1 MMTSLVVIV
10 KLLQGLFLIKYFQ
23 VSFKLS
29 MLKFLVRG
37 ESVLEERLAQIGK
50 MVDPESRLAD
60 IGTDHAYL
68 PIALVKEGKINFAIA
83 SDVAA
88 GPLNNAKQDIEQAGL
103 ENKIETRLGSG
114 LETLKAEDRIDTV
127 VIAGMGGKLM
137 TNLLETAYQE
147 GKKYPTLILE
157 ANIGESLVRKWLMDH
172 QYEIVAEKII
182 EVAGHIYE
190 IIRAEIKTNKHDL
203 SEQELSF
210 GPFLL
215 KEKNPVFIKKWT
227 NQLRYY
233 QNLKANLNKAKNK
246 DEDKINKIN
255 DLIKMIEEVLK

>member
-1 MMTSLVVIV
+1 
-10 KLLQGLFLIKYFQ
+10 
-23 VSFKLS
+23 

-68 PIALVKEGKINFAIA
+68 PIALVKEGKIYFAIA

-182 EVAGHIYE
+182 EVASHIYE
-190 IIRAEIKTNKHDL
+190 IIKAEIKTNKHDL
-203 SEQELSF
+203 SEQKLAF

-255 DLIKMIEEVLK
+255 NLIKMIEEVLK

>member
-1 MMTSLVVIV
+1 M
-10 KLLQGLFLIKYFQ
+10 
-23 VSFKLS
+23 
-29 MLKFLVRG
+29 
-37 ESVLEERLAQIGK
+37 LEERLAQIGK

-68 PIALVKEGKINFAIA
+68 PIALVKEGKIDFAIA

-103 ENKIETRLGSG
+103 EEKIETRLGSG

-157 ANIGESLVRKWLMDH
+157 ANIGEPLVRKWLMDH
-172 QYEIVAEKII
+172 HYEIVAEQII

-190 IIRAEIKTNKHDL
+190 IIKAEIKRDKLDL
-203 SEQELSF
+203 SEQELAF

-215 KEKNPVFIKKWT
+215 KEKNSIFIKKWT

-233 QNLKANLNKAKNK
+233 KNLKANLNKAKNK
-246 DEDKINKIN
+246 DQEKIDKINA
-255 DLIKMIEEVLK
+255 LIGMIEEVLK

>member
-1 MMTSLVVIV
+1 
-10 KLLQGLFLIKYFQ
+10 
-23 VSFKLS
+23 

-68 PIALVKEGKINFAIA
+68 PIALVKEGKIDFAIA

-88 GPLNNAKQDIEQAGL
+88 GPLNNAKQDIEEAGL
-103 ENKIETRLGSG
+103 EEKIETRLGSG
-114 LETLKAEDRIDTV
+114 LATLRTEDQIDTV

-137 TNLLETAYQE
+137 TNLLEIKAVQ
-147 GKKYPTLILE
+147 GK
-157 ANIGESLVRKWLMDH
+157 
-172 QYEIVAEKII
+172 
-182 EVAGHIYE
+182 
-190 IIRAEIKTNKHDL
+190 NKVEL
-203 SEQELSF
+203 SEKDLVF

-215 KEKNPVFIKKWT
+215 KEKNPVFFKKWT
-227 NQLRYY
+227 NQLKYY
-233 QNLKANLNKAKNK
+233 QNLKTNLNKAKNK

-255 DLIKMIEEVLK
+255 DLIKMIEEVLKLQKWQIL

>member
-1 MMTSLVVIV
+1 
-10 KLLQGLFLIKYFQ
+10 
-23 VSFKLS
+23 

-68 PIALVKEGKINFAIA
+68 PIALVKEGKIDFAIA

-88 GPLNNAKQDIEQAGL
+88 GPLYNAKQDIEQAGL
-103 ENKIETRLGSG
+103 E
-114 LETLKAEDRIDTV
+114 TLRTEDRIDTV

-172 QYEIVAEKII
+172 QYEIVAEQII

-190 IIRAEIKTNKHDL
+190 IIKAEIETNKHDL
-203 SEQELSF
+203 SEQELAF

-215 KEKNPVFIKKWT
+215 TEKNPVFIKKWT

-255 DLIKMIEEVLK
+255 GLIKMIEEVLK

>member
-1 MMTSLVVIV
+1 M
-10 KLLQGLFLIKYFQ
+10 
-23 VSFKLS
+23 
-29 MLKFLVRG
+29 
-37 ESVLEERLAQIGK
+37 LEERLAQIGK
-50 MVDPESRLAD
+50 MVDPQSRLAD

-68 PIALVKEGKINFAIA
+68 PIALVKEGKIDYAIA

-103 ENKIETRLGSG
+103 EDKIETRLGSG
-114 LETLKAEDRIDTV
+114 LETLKVGDQIDTV

-147 GKKYPTLILE
+147 DKIYPTLILE
-157 ANIGESLVRKWLMDH
+157 ANIGEPLVRKWLLNH
-172 QYEIVAEKII
+172 QYEIVDEQII

-190 IIRAEIKTNKHDL
+190 IIKAIRKEKKVDL
-203 SEQELSF
+203 SEHEVEF

-215 KEKNPVFIKKWT
+215 KEKNSVFIKKWT
-227 NQLRYY
+227 NQLKYY
-233 QNLKANLNKAKNK
+233 ENLKNNLNKAKNK
-246 DEDKINKIN
+246 DEDKISKIN

>member
-1 MMTSLVVIV
+1 
-10 KLLQGLFLIKYFQ
+10 
-23 VSFKLS
+23 
-29 MLKFLVRG
+29 MLKFLIRG

-68 PIALVKEGKINFAIA
+68 PIALVKEGKIDFAIA

-88 GPLNNAKQDIEQAGL
+88 GPLNNAKQDIEEAGL
-103 ENKIETRLGSG
+103 EEKIETRLGSG
-114 LETLKAEDRIDTV
+114 LETLRTEDQIDTV

-147 GKKYPTLILE
+147 GKAYPTLILE
-157 ANIGESLVRKWLMDH
+157 ANIGEHLVRKWLMDH
-172 QYEIVAEKII
+172 QYEIVAEQIN
-182 EVAGHIYE
+182 E
-190 IIRAEIKTNKHDL
+190 IIKAVQEKNKVEL
-203 SEQELSF
+203 SEKDLFF

-227 NQLRYY
+227 NQLKYY
-233 QNLKANLNKAKNK
+233 QNLKINLNKAKNK

>member
-1 MMTSLVVIV
+1 M
-10 KLLQGLFLIKYFQ
+10 
-23 VSFKLS
+23 
-29 MLKFLVRG
+29 
-37 ESVLEERLAQIGK
+37 LEERLAQIGK

-68 PIALVKEGKINFAIA
+68 PIALVKEGKIDFAIA

-103 ENKIETRLGSG
+103 EEKIETRLGSG

-157 ANIGESLVRKWLMDH
+157 ANIGEPLVRKWLMDH
-172 QYEIVAEKII
+172 QYEIVAEQII

-190 IIRAEIKTNKHDL
+190 IIKAEIKRDKLDL
-203 SEQELSF
+203 SEQELAF

-215 KEKNPVFIKKWT
+215 KEKNSIFIKKWT

-233 QNLKANLNKAKNK
+233 KNLKANLNKAKNK
-246 DEDKINKIN
+246 DQEKIDKINA
-255 DLIKMIEEVLK
+255 LIEMIEEVLK

>member
-1 MMTSLVVIV
+1 
-10 KLLQGLFLIKYFQ
+10 
-23 VSFKLS
+23 
-29 MLKFLVRG
+29 MLKFLIRG

-68 PIALVKEGKINFAIA
+68 PIALVKEGKIDFAIA

-103 ENKIETRLGSG
+103 EEKIETRLGSG
-114 LETLKAEDRIDTV
+114 LETLKTEDRIDTV

-157 ANIGESLVRKWLMDH
+157 ANIGEPLVRKWLMDH
-172 QYEIVAEKII
+172 QYEIVNEKII

-190 IIRAEIKTNKHDL
+190 IIKAKLGREKVVL
-203 SEQELSF
+203 SEQDLEFGSFLS
-210 GPFLL
+210 
-215 KEKNPVFIKKWT
+215 KEKNQAFIKKWS
-227 NQLRYY
+227 NQLHYY
-233 QNLKANLNKAKNK
+233 KNLLANLNKAKNK
-246 DEDKINKIN
+246 DQEKIDKINA
-255 DLIKMIEEVLK
+255 LIEMIEEVLK

>member
-1 MMTSLVVIV
+1 M
-10 KLLQGLFLIKYFQ
+10 
-23 VSFKLS
+23 
-29 MLKFLVRG
+29 
-37 ESVLEERLAQIGK
+37 LEERLAQIGK

-68 PIALVKEGKINFAIA
+68 PIALVKEGKIDFAIA

-103 ENKIETRLGSG
+103 EDKIETRLGSG
-114 LETLKAEDRIDTV
+114 LETLKTEDRIDTV

-157 ANIGESLVRKWLMDH
+157 ANIGEPLVRKWLMDH
-172 QYEIVAEKII
+172 QYEIVAEQII

-190 IIRAEIKTNKHDL
+190 IIKAEIKRDKLDL
-203 SEQELSF
+203 SEQELAF

-215 KEKNPVFIKKWT
+215 KEKNSIFIKKWT

-233 QNLKANLNKAKNK
+233 KNLKANLNKAKNK